1 MKLRAS
7 LFAVLL
13 LLPFASHG
21 EVAQG
26 MVFPIKQVSVYSPV
40 LQEIIT
46 KVLVE
51 EGTEVKE
58 GDLVVQLRNERE
70 LLDVQLSE
78 KLIELKRFVA
88 RGQEKLYQD
97 KMGSEERA
105 LEAKTDL
112 ELAILQKT
120 AKEVALH
127 EKAVR
132 APLSGVIVK
141 KYKETGEAVDRT
153 EKLLDIVNFDQVY
166 VQFYVRPET
175 RQTLRQD
182 AATRVRVLDLAGA
195 EFEGKISFI
204 DPRNDAASGLVRVKV
219 QIENR
224 DHRIKP
230 GMKASA
236 DFRAP

>member
-1 MKLRAS
+1 MKLRSRLLALFTLTLAS
-7 LFAVLL
+7 GAHAD
-13 LLPFASHG
+13 P
-21 EVAQG
+21 AQG
-26 MVFPIKQVSVYSPV
+26 VVFPIKQVSVYSPV

-46 KVLVE
+46 KVFVE
-51 EGTEVKE
+51 EGAEVKE

-70 LLDVQLSE
+70 QLDVKLSE
-78 KLIELKRFVA
+78 KLIELKRFIA
-88 RGQEKLYQD
+88 LGQEKLYNE
-97 KMGSEERA
+97 KMGSEEKA

-120 AKEVALH
+120 AKEVALN

-166 VQFYVRPET
+166 TQFYLRPE
-175 RQTLRQD
+175 LRKSLKQD
-182 AATRVRVLDLAGA
+182 AAVRVKVPDLEGL

-236 DFRAP
+236 DFQ